1 MHIGRNFLEASFVKR
16 QGQSTSPVF
25 QMLRTHFQAFLSG
38 FLFCFHVHTAS
49 KASFETFLIY
59 ECIHPFAYIVEEAPL
74 VVRMSWVFLNLG
86 LFFHH
91 LNWVSQIHEVVSEYI
106 SAEADYRVHI

>member
-1 MHIGRNFLEASFVKR
+1 MFIPLQKQA
-16 QGQSTSPVF
+16 
-25 QMLRTHFQAFLSG
+25 LR
-38 FLFCFHVHTAS
+38 LFKFMNE
-49 KASFETFLIY
+49 F
-59 ECIHPFAYIVEEAPL
+59 HPFAYIVEEVPL